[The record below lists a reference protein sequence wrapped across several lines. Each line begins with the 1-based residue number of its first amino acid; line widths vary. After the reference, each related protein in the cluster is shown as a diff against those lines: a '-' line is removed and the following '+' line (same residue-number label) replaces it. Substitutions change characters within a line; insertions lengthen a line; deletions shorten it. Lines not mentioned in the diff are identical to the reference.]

1 MVRPRNDKRRNLRI
15 KTRAWVRAEYKGE
28 TRQIRD
34 LSTTGVFVR
43 VESPAKLDSHVE
55 IYLHSVRL
63 AEPVK
68 IGGVVRRSIPG
79 NGMGIEVTGVKGKG
93 QIELSGLLSDLIVP
107 RVLVSCHEEHV
118 RRDLNRIFSKEGYAV
133 IMAPDVEE
141 TLHLAEETQL
151 DLILLDLD
159 MPAKEAEGLRL
170 KTRAIKNVANVPIVA
185 MSEST
190 DPSIL
195 GHAQKDGAT
204 GTIPKPIKS
213 QRLLNF
219 IRMMLERS

>member
-1 MVRPRNDKRRNLRI
+1 MARPANDKRGNLRI
-15 KTRAWVRAEYKGE
+15 KTRAWVRAEFGGE
-28 TRQIRD
+28 VRQIRD

-43 VESPAKLDSHVE
+43 LEHPAKLHSNVD
-55 IYLHSVRL
+55 IYLKSVRL
-63 AEPVK
+63 PEPVK
-68 IGGVVRRSIPG
+68 ISGVVRRSIPG
-79 NGMGIEVTGVKGKG
+79 NGMGIEFTGFKGKG
-93 QIELSGLLSDLIVP
+93 QLDLSELLSDLIVP

-159 MPAKEAEGLRL
+159 MPGKETDGLML
-170 KTRAIKNVANVPIVA
+170 KMKAIKNVDNVPIVA

-190 DPSIL
+190 DPSVL